1 MVYNVTVNAKYNENC
16 DYTQSEF
23 QKKIHIAN
31 EPQPV
36 TSSAVIENSFI
47 EIGEELK
54 IIVSCALKEYG
65 TPIKSGYITINDLQT
80 KCYLN
85 NDGQAV
91 IYYKPLKM
99 DEIIKITYNDV
110 LG

>member
-16 DYTQSEF
+16 DYTQSEV
-23 QKKIHIAN
+23 QKKIPIAN
-31 EPQPV
+31 ESQPV
-36 TSSAVIENSFI
+36 TLSAVIENSFI
-47 EIGEELK
+47 EIGED
-54 IIVSCALKEYG
+54 VSCALKEYG

-80 KCYLN
+80 KYYLI

-99 DEIIKITYNDV
+99 HEIIKITYNDV